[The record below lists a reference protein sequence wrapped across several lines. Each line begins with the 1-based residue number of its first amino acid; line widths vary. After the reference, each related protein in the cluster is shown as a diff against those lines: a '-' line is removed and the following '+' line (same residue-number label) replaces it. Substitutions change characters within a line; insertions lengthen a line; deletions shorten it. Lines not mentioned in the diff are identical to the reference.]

1 MNIMGIAALAV
12 CTSVLALCVKQLR
25 PEMAHLVTIGGV
37 VVIFIFII
45 PYVQA
50 AVDTVRSFAT
60 VSPSGNSYL
69 SPVLKVTGIAYI
81 AQLGHDLCIDAGE
94 TALAGR
100 VEMAGKLAICTVS
113 LPIAREAFLSI
124 TGILN

>member
-12 CTSVLALCVKQLR
+12 CTSVIVLCVKQLR

-37 VVIFIFII
+37 TVIFALTV
-45 PYVQA
+45 PYVQSA
-50 AVDTVRSFAT
+50 IDAVRSFA
-60 VSPSGNSYL
+60 SFSSAGSSYIV
-69 SPVLKVTGIAYI
+69 PVLKVTGIAYI
-81 AQLGHDLCIDAGE
+81 SQIGCDLCADAGE